1 MTFEIAFHLYSCYLQ
16 DVKRQHASSREYIA
30 EYMSKETEP
39 GGSWI
44 LAGETD
50 RPQAEVWPD
59 GSVDLFPSAL
69 E

>member
-1 MTFEIAFHLYSCYLQ
+1 MTFERAFHLYSCYLQ

-30 EYMSKETEP
+30 EYMSKETEH
-39 GGSWI
+39 GSYI
-44 LAGETD
+44 LCGETD

-59 GSVDLFPSAL
+59 GSVDLFSSAL